1 MDKKCLLVDKSYIK
15 IIINQCQVFHKEKN
29 ILPYTLYLQLDNF
42 EVKKIKTINNTNE
55 VLESPSNEFIFELT
69 LSEKE
74 KDEELFGYILNFNAY
89 TTSIFFIQKN
99 IASIKIPIFINKA
112 YNGKQWYILKDN
124 KEEACIK
131 LLLNIEVH
139 ISNNSYNNIN
149 QNIYTKDN
157 NSFKRMNLEKIKLI
171 KI

>member
-1 MDKKCLLVDKSYIK
+1 M
-15 IIINQCQVFHKEKN
+15 
-29 ILPYTLYLQLDNF
+29 
-42 EVKKIKTINNTNE
+42 
-55 VLESPSNEFIFELT
+55 LESPSNEFIFELT

-89 TTSIFFIQKN
+89 TTSIYFIQKN

-157 NSFKRMNLEKIKLI
+157 DSFKRMNLEKIKLI